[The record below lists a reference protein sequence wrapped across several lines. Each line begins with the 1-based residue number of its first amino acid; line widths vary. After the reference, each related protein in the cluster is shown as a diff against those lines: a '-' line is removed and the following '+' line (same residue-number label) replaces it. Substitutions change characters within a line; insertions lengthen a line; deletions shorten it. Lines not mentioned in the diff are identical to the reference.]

1 MAGKTFSGGRKQRPG
16 SEGRKLLCGTEQ
28 AGLWEKIA
36 LVAIYQNSVGY
47 FFTHALQ
54 NQNIFPN

>member
-1 MAGKTFSGGRKQRPG
+1 MAGKTLSRVQKQRPG
-16 SEGRKLLCGTEQ
+16 SQGRKLLCGNEQ
-28 AGLWEKIA
+28 GGLWEKIA

-54 NQNIFPN
+54 NRNIFLN